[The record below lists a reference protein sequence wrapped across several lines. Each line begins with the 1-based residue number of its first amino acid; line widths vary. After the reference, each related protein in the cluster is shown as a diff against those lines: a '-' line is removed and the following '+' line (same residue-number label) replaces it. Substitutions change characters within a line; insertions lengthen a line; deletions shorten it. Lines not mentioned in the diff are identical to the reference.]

1 MPSADSFETRSV
13 FPAGQKTEAGI
24 VVSDGQLVRTY
35 EDFTLPDLGVSR
47 SFEGSILEAR
57 PGRYQVVLGGQGY
70 DLPSCVVTRDA
81 SKQVSG

>member
-1 MPSADSFETRSV
+1 MPSADSCETRSV
-13 FPAGQKTEAGI
+13 PTGQKTEAGI
-24 VVSDGQLVRTY
+24 VVSDGRWGRTY

-57 PGRYQVVLGGQGY
+57 PGRYQEVLGGQGY
-70 DLPSCVVTRDA
+70 DFPSCLVTGAA